1 MGVSGVVVQS
11 PRMLTKET
19 EEAVEEAEVAEE
31 EVVAEA
37 EEVVPLHFR
46 PWLFCLAGYL
56 PA

>member
-19 EEAVEEAEVAEE
+19 VEEEAEEAEE